1 MWKNSGKSLTVVIV
15 TVLLFLIP
23 INGWCIDFDQ
33 LSWESTINW
42 KEGTMTMDVVVDL
55 SSEDAFYPSVR
66 QESEYTVK
74 KYLPQLFLDGAF
86 GIKVDSYETIGTLML
101 EDPELVQ
108 SLENIAKSGIVL
120 YSRFSKDMT
129 TFLIRYQFR
138 LFPEIVSLFIIHT
151 TPYAPPRLLD
161 YEPTTEFSGIVI
173 YAMGAYPVHGEETA
187 TLLNPCFFPTLFDP
201 EMNIVVEKGMV
212 NPSYLKKWG
221 LAAYTS
227 EIDEK
232 PFVER
237 IGFTPFRTMAT
248 ALFGRNRTDIILP
261 SDAARKILYSDAN
274 RKLLTEGRILI
285 ICDTAIE

>member
-1 MWKNSGKSLTVVIV
+1 MWKNSGKLLTISVV
-15 TVLLFLIP
+15 TTLLFLIP
-23 INGWCIDFDQ
+23 VRGWCVDFDQ

-42 KEGTMTMDVVVDL
+42 EEGTMTMDIEVAL
-55 SSEDAFYPSVR
+55 GPEDAFYPSIR
-66 QESEYTVK
+66 RESEYTVK
-74 KYLPQLFLDGAF
+74 KYLPQLFLDGAS
-86 GIKVDSYETIGTLML
+86 GIKVDSYETIGTLIN
-101 EDPELVQ
+101 EDPELVR
-108 SLENIAKSGIVL
+108 SLENIADRGVIL

-129 TFLIRYQFR
+129 TFLMRYQFQ

-151 TPYAPPRLLD
+151 TPYPPPRLLE

-187 TLLNPCFFPTLFDP
+187 SLLNPCFFPTLFDP

-212 NPSYLKKWG
+212 NPAHLKKWG

-227 EIDEK
+227 VINEK

-248 ALFGRNRTDIILP
+248 ALFGKNRTDIILP
-261 SDAARKILYSDAN
+261 SEAARKILYSDAN